1 MNEQSG
7 PEQLPRL
14 RPRFVVAGTGSGSGK
29 TTVTLGLLRAFARR
43 GLTVQAFK
51 CGPDY
56 IDPAYHAAVTGRT
69 ARNLDSWMTS
79 GEYMLEYF
87 LRSSETA
94 DLSVIEGVMGL
105 YDGKEAAALT
115 GSTAEIALL
124 TGSPVL
130 LVVDVRSMGRSAAA
144 IVLGFQQLEPGVR
157 IAAVIVNRC
166 GSASH
171 YRTVKAA
178 IEAACGIPVIG
189 WLARDQGLD
198 IPERHL
204 GLLPAVE
211 RGELE
216 PLFDRAADLLEA
228 GTDLDGLLQ
237 IAAAASVLHYPA
249 EGEILPEEGST
260 EESRPENVP
269 AARKIFQVTGAQDAQ
284 ELPGELRAAAEAPFP
299 SVAAKIL
306 QEAGAQDVQ
315 ESPGEL
321 SGAAALFPPIAAMGA
336 GIIQCYPPLNST
348 APQALAPVYDPAPVI
363 AVAQDAAF
371 NFYYADNLELLAR
384 AGARLALFSPLS
396 GEGIPPEAD
405 GIYLGGGFPEEFA
418 ATIAGNPAFLNGLR
432 AAAAA
437 DMPLYAECGGY
448 MVLARS
454 LTDRA
459 GAVHEMAGIIP
470 AHTVMQDR
478 RTALGYRE
486 VTARADCLLLKQG
499 ERLRGHEF
507 HYSLM
512 SYSPGE
518 PRLYAYDSS
527 GRSGSQPEGYARGNV
542 MAAYAHIHLASHIPA
557 AFRLVEACRSY
568 RGSNKDMLR
577 S

>member
-1 MNEQSG
+1 MNERSR
-7 PEQLPRL
+7 PEQLPQH

-79 GEYMLEYF
+79 GGYMLEYF
-87 LRSSETA
+87 LRSSEAA

-105 YDGKEAAALT
+105 YDGKEATALT

-144 IVLGFQQLEPGVR
+144 IVLGFQQLEPGLR

-171 YRTVKAA
+171 YRTVKAS

-189 WLARDQGLD
+189 WLARDEGLD

-228 GTDLDGLLQ
+228 GTDLDVLLQ

-249 EGEILPEEGST
+249 AGEILPVEGST
-260 EESRPENVP
+260 EENPSESDP
-269 AARKIFQVTGAQDAQ
+269 AARKHLQETGGQDAQ
-284 ELPGELRAAAEAPFP
+284 EPPGVLPAAAHYPAA
-299 SVAAKIL
+299 AAKIL
-306 QEAGAQDVQ
+306 QETGGQDAQ
-315 ESPGEL
+315 EPPGVL
-321 SGAAALFPPIAAMGA
+321 PAAAAHYPVAAAKKA
-336 GIIQCYPPLNST
+336 GNIQCYPPLDNA
-348 APQALAPVYDPAPVI
+348 APQAFASVNDPAPVI

-418 ATIAGNPAFLNGLR
+418 ATIAGNSAFLLGLR

-437 DMPLYAECGGY
+437 GMPLYAECGGY

-527 GRSGSQPEGYARGNV
+527 GRSGSQPEGYAQGNV

-557 AFRLVEACRSY
+557 AIRLVEACRSY
-568 RGSNKDMLR
+568 HGSNKDMLCT
-577 S
+577 

>member
-1 MNEQSG
+1 MNERSR

-79 GEYMLEYF
+79 GGYMLEYF
-87 LRSSETA
+87 LRSSEGA

-105 YDGKEAAALT
+105 YDGKEATGLT

-144 IVLGFQQLEPGVR
+144 IVLGFQQLEPDVR

-228 GTDLDGLLQ
+228 GTDLEVLLQ
-237 IAAAASVLHYPA
+237 IAAAASVLRYPA
-249 EGEILPEEGST
+249 AGKILPEEGPA
-260 EESRPENVP
+260 EELPSEAVP
-269 AARKIFQVTGAQDAQ
+269 AARKILQETGVQGAQ
-284 ELPGELRAAAEAPFP
+284 ESPGGVPAAALVP

-306 QEAGAQDVQ
+306 QETGVQGAQ
-315 ESPGEL
+315 ESPGGQ
-321 SGAAALFPPIAAMGA
+321 SADAPFPPTAVKEA
-336 GIIQCYPPLNST
+336 GNLLTYPPLDRS
-348 APQALAPVYDPAPVI
+348 APQALASVYDPAPVI

-384 AGARLALFSPLS
+384 AGARLAPFSPLS

-418 ATIAGNPAFLNGLR
+418 ATIAGNSAFLLGLR

-437 DMPLYAECGGY
+437 GMPLYAECGGY
-448 MVLARS
+448 MVLVRS

-470 AHTVMQDR
+470 AHSVMQDR

-507 HYSLM
+507 HYSQM

-518 PRLYAYDSS
+518 PQLYAYDSR
-527 GRSGSQPEGYARGNV
+527 GRSGSQPEGYARGNI

-557 AFRLVEACRSY
+557 AIRLVEACRSY
-568 RGSNKDMLR
+568 HRSNKDMLR
-577 S
+577 T